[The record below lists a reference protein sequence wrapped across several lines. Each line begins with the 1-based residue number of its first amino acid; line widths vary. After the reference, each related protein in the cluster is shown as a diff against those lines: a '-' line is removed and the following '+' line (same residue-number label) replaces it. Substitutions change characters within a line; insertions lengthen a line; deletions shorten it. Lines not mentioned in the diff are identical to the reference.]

1 MDLTRRLLAFS
12 RKQVLDTRPMN
23 LNDEVS
29 ATADLLRRVIGED
42 VGVTLHLD
50 ADIGKIRADATQIQ
64 QVLMNLALNARDAM
78 PDGGKLIIETANV
91 MLMEHLVRG
100 FPGVKPGSYIML
112 TVSDTGQGMDE
123 QVQRRI
129 FEPFFTT
136 KGPGKGTGLGLA
148 IVMGVVHQ
156 HEGHLEVDSQR
167 GLGTT
172 FKLYFPRLPDEA
184 PLALQNA
191 ATNQRAMG
199 RETVL
204 VAEDE
209 PAVRQMACRVLE
221 THGYTVLE
229 APDGPT
235 AEQLFHTRADSIQLL
250 LTDVMMP
257 EMNGMELYRRLS
269 SLRSGLKVLFMTGY
283 AHDLL
288 ERYGKEGLEV
298 PVLNKPFTIAHLTQK
313 VREVLDG

>member
-1 MDLTRRLLAFS
+1 LAFS
-12 RKQVLDTRPMN
+12 RKQVLDTRPLN

-42 VGVTLHLD
+42 ISVSLHLD
-50 ADIGKIRADATQIQ
+50 GNVGKVLADSAQIQ

-100 FPGVKPGSYIML
+100 FPGVKPGPYVML
-112 TVSDTGQGMDE
+112 TVSDTGQGMDD

-148 IVMGVVHQ
+148 IVMGVVQQ
-156 HEGHLEVDSQR
+156 HEGHLEVDSQQ

-172 FKLYFPRLPDEA
+172 FKLYFPHLPDEA
-184 PLALQNA
+184 A
-191 ATNQRAMG
+191 AAQLPASVRHPVTG

-221 THGYTVLE
+221 AHGYTVVE
-229 APDGPT
+229 APDGAT
-235 AEQLFHTRADSIQLL
+235 AERLFKSMGDSVQLL

-269 SLRSGLKVLFMTGY
+269 TLRAGLKVLFMTGY
-283 AHDLL
+283 AHDLS
-288 ERYGKEGLEV
+288 ERYGKDALEV

-313 VREVLDG
+313 VREVLDA